1 MNKIIRKLEKI
12 RIINCNEKRKKYIEH
27 SNIITGKYIIIWYI
41 NREKYKGLIR
51 FQYSKGICMSV
62 KYRGYNS
69 TFQIRTIVNKI
80 VIEQEFFSYSR
91 YNILVLIKKNPLK
104 EYHRNSLKYLRKK
117 KNKKSGYKI
126 V

>member
-1 MNKIIRKLEKI
+1 
-12 RIINCNEKRKKYIEH
+12 
-27 SNIITGKYIIIWYI
+27 
-41 NREKYKGLIR
+41 
-51 FQYSKGICMSV
+51 MSV